1 MASPQIKDAPAQ
13 IPDGYAIVAVSAEQ
27 KSAPLKIG
35 VIVKKQADPV
45 AGHLVM
51 LRDLL
56 DAQVYLG
63 CVTDASGRVQ
73 QWVEIWVQSTSG
85 LAGSL
90 PASRETLSNAVLDDR
105 WERLFKAFERLDA
118 ATIIRGGWETS
129 HPKPIFLDVVK
140 LEPVHPDWVLC
151 ETDSLLTK
159 KGLPPFST
167 SIHRYLYQKAAGEG
181 SALVPVSVEA
191 PTNDN
196 TKPMTE
202 ITGGKKELV
211 PFNAGGGLM
220 LVRTYSPLSYEAFV
234 DFVGGGISEGIA
246 HGKSSLHLRSDAPT
260 GNGEGSL
267 TTDGWLYLGKH
278 GKSGRLLET
287 LHLKLRAMADAVD
300 TLRFV
305 VKEHQRPLLNVS
317 SDSFQARLA
326 EGGSGLPT
334 LWTAKIA
341 LVDPGDAVELPI
353 EGSDARYF
361 VPGRAAAASIYR
373 PGVASH
379 PIHGR
384 CSVRIRQVL
393 PDVGGA
399 TVLEGTFATQER
411 IEAQKNDLVWLRLT
425 LAAGPVN
432 LYARMEAQTALA
444 SGEYR
449 FRTVAQRFSPEIN
462 NQLKTA
468 AGVPIGNTPFE
479 VLSLLSTP
487 VDLYALGVLG
497 VRSLLVNP
505 RTPLPVVLDEV
516 LSLARQVAT
525 EHDPAVSLGLRIHTI
540 FDRDKR
546 WLESLGPQ
554 HLVHEEVS
562 PEDAFDLVPAE
573 VWWDV
578 LAALVRSFP
587 GIGPDSA
594 CADFGDAPSG
604 GIHKVFDR
612 LTADLSS
619 LLLRTR
625 SLIVIDWRANRE
637 IHSVIRNYLTGLAE
651 GPTGPITGR

>member
-13 IPDGYAIVAVSAEQ
+13 LPDGYAVVPMSSEQ
-27 KSAPLKIG
+27 KSAPLRIG

-63 CVTDASGRVQ
+63 AVSDASGRVQ
-73 QWVEIWVQSTSG
+73 QWVEIWVQNTSG

-90 PASRETLSNAVLDDR
+90 PASREALSNAVLDDR
-105 WERLFKAFERLDA
+105 WDRLFKAFERLDP
-118 ATIIRGGWETS
+118 ATIIRGGWETV
-129 HPKPIFLDVVK
+129 HPRPIFLDVTK

-151 ETDSLLTK
+151 EDDGALSK
-159 KGLPPFST
+159 KGLPAYST
-167 SIHRYLYQKAAGEG
+167 SIHRYLQKKDGGEVFVPA
-181 SALVPVSVEA
+181 SADS
-191 PTNDN
+191 PTNEN
-196 TKPMTE
+196 CKPMTE

-211 PFNAGGGLM
+211 AFNAGGGLM
-220 LVRTYSPLSYEAFV
+220 LVRMYSPLTFEAFV
-234 DFVGGGISEGIA
+234 DFVGGGMSEGIA
-246 HGKSSLHLRSDAPT
+246 HGKSALHLRNDAPT

-267 TTDGWLYLGKH
+267 TSDGWLYLGKH

-287 LHLKLRAMADAVD
+287 LHLKLRAMSDAVD
-300 TLRFV
+300 TLRTV

-317 SDSFQARLA
+317 ADSFQARLA

-361 VPGRAAAASIYR
+361 VPGRAAQASIYR
-373 PGVASH
+373 PAVASH

-425 LAAGPVN
+425 LAAGQVN
-432 LYARMEAQTALA
+432 LYARMEAATALA

-449 FRTVAQRFSPEIN
+449 FRTVAQRFSPEIA
-462 NQLKTA
+462 NQLKAA

-554 HLVHEEVS
+554 HLVHQEVS

-578 LAALVRSFP
+578 LAALVRAFP
-587 GIGPDSA
+587 GVGPDSA
-594 CADFGDAPSG
+594 CADYGDAPSG
-604 GIHKVFDR
+604 GIHKVFDK
-612 LTADLSS
+612 LSGDLSK

-637 IHSVIRNYLTGLAE
+637 IHSVIRSFATGLTE
-651 GPTGPITGR
+651 GPAGPITGR